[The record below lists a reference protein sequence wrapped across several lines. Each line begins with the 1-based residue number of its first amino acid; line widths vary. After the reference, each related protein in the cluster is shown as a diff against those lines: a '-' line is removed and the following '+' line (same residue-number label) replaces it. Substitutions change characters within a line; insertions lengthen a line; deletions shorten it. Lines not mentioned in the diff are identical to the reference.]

1 LSCAVLR
8 FDGQALRVRDYTRGG
23 ALPGVDCVQ
32 PAGMERTE
40 FVGIW
45 YERFG
50 VTSTNRIRRVLM
62 VRSTVQSSCMSI
74 VPGRVQGALSLDK
87 PGAGYE
93 SLVFGGL
100 PMAVSRLRMR
110 VSTFPCR
117 AVVLLVRGCA
127 LVSAGRSAIY
137 CVKSFGAS
145 GLL

>member
-1 LSCAVLR
+1 MSCAVPG
-8 FDGQALRVRDYTRGG
+8 FDGEALRVREHARGG

-32 PAGMERTE
+32 PAGMESTE
-40 FVGIW
+40 CVGIW

-50 VTSTNRIRRVLM
+50 VASTNRILGVLL
-62 VRSTVQSSCMSI
+62 VRSTVQGSCMSI
-74 VPGRVQGALSLDK
+74 VPGRAQGALSSDK

-93 SLVFGGL
+93 NLVFVGL

-117 AVVLLVRGCA
+117 AVVLLARGCA
-127 LVSAGRSAIY
+127 LVSAGRSAIH